1 MARLLPVSPPLGDG
15 LTFSVWSLK
24 RVTTQKMVEIKGFK
38 EFLKEISFFFVKM
51 LVTGRLL
58 CDFFFF
64 FVLRFFKPLSG
75 VVWLVGVFCTWEKL
89 ILDG

>member
-38 EFLKEISFFFVKM
+38 EFLK
-51 LVTGRLL
+51 
-58 CDFFFF
+58 DFFFF
-64 FVLRFFKPLSG
+64 GIAFFQATFRG
-75 VVWLVGVFCTWEKL
+75 GLVGWCVSHLGKAEIWMGRNL
-89 ILDG
+89 SLLNV